1 MKKTSYNILFST
13 AKNLFFKFGLRRVSV
28 EEICKKA
35 MVSKMTFYRNFN
47 NKEHVAVIILNNFLD
62 ESFKKYKDIMS
73 ENVSFDKKVENLIL
87 NDKSYIDQLGTEF
100 INDVYNYK
108 NTIFSEI
115 IEKTDKLFYK
125 ELRKDFKLAQK
136 NGDLRRDTPVDFY
149 IYMMESIKE
158 KMADSELK
166 KIYQDE
172 KAMLMDL
179 TNFFFYG
186 IMAK

>member
-1 MKKTSYNILFST
+1 MNYFQRLQKAIFLDVAFYEEVEKDKKFTDQAKDNYLNKDFTALKQSLMNYAKSYFPDTYRDFNETSPGMMLIELSSYLGDVLSYN
-13 AKNLFFKFGLRRVSV
+13 
-28 EEICKKA
+28 
-35 MVSKMTFYRNFN
+35 
-47 NKEHVAVIILNNFLD
+47 D
-62 ESFKKYKDIMS
+62 D
-73 ENVSFDKKVENLIL
+73 
-87 NDKSYIDQLGTEF
+87 
-100 INDVYNYK
+100 YNYK